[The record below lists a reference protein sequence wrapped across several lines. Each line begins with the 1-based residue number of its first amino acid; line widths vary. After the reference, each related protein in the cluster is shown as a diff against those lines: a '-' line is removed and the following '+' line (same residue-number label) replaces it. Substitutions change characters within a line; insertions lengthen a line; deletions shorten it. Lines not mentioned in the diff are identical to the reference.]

1 MTIAIDASLSVGI
14 RKFKNFK
21 RSAGGVQKFSG
32 SARKS
37 TNKQSTNAA
46 VRIIENRVASTNF
59 NKKSVSKATRNI
71 SSRVTF
77 PNASRA
83 PKDPRRSDKAQRAPK
98 NYRTGAQKQ
107 VKPKREARS
116 EMTIQE
122 LDAELD
128 IYMAKA

>member
-46 VRIIENRVASTNF
+46 VRIIGKLIS
-59 NKKSVSKATRNI
+59 KS
-71 SSRVTF
+71 
-77 PNASRA
+77 
-83 PKDPRRSDKAQRAPK
+83 
-98 NYRTGAQKQ
+98 
-107 VKPKREARS
+107 
-116 EMTIQE
+116 
-122 LDAELD
+122 LH
-128 IYMAKA
+128 